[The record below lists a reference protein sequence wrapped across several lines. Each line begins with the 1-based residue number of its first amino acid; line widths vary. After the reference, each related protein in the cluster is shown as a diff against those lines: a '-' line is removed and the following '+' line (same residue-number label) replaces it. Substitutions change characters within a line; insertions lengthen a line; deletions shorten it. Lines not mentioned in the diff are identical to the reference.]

1 MTTVKNIASA
11 TLFALAFA
19 VVGVAPITA
28 QAANAPQCVFNTIV
42 QPFNNGG
49 TTLSWKVTGAH
60 TIYISGIGNVTDAD
74 SIVVYPSTVTTYTL
88 TATGNGGIDTCTVT
102 AQPVSAYSFGHTP
115 VNPGSQTCSLWV
127 DPDFVT
133 PGGTAILSWN
143 VGGTP
148 ALVSINNG
156 VGNVGN
162 NGSRVVPS
170 IGVPQTFMLTAQ
182 WSNGTVRNCSAT
194 VYPTSSMGNTYY
206 GSTGSQAPH
215 INTTY
220 TQVAPG
226 YVPISHVPYTG
237 TSEVLYVLAL
247 LMVALGSFVALY
259 TQRNAMRSVLASFSP
274 VDNDDF
280 VEATGE

>member
-1 MTTVKNIASA
+1 MTLAKNIAVA
-11 TLFALAFA
+11 TVCALVLALAGA
-19 VVGVAPITA
+19 VPFTA
-28 QAANAPQCVFNTIV
+28 HAANAPQCILNTIV

-49 TTLSWKVTGAH
+49 TTLSWKVTDAH

-74 SIVVYPSTVTTYTL
+74 SIVVYPNTVTSYTL

-102 AQPVSAYSFGHTP
+102 VQPTSAYSFGHTP
-115 VNPGSQTCSLWV
+115 TNTGSQTCSMWV

-162 NGSRVVPS
+162 NGSRTVPT

-182 WSNGTVRNCSAT
+182 WANGVVRNCSAT
-194 VYPTSSMGNTYY
+194 VYPTSAMGTTYY
-206 GSTGSQAPH
+206 GNTGTQTPY

-220 TQVAPG
+220 THATPG

-237 TSEVLYVLAL
+237 TSDVLYVLAL
-247 LMVALGSFVALY
+247 LSVALGSFTVLY
-259 TQRNAMRSVLASFSP
+259 TQRNTMRSVLASFSP

-280 VEATGE
+280 VEAAE